1 MLKNKSSSGYQQEMV
16 YLITMPKVVNKRSS
30 DPFDRLIFEKGLRAK
45 QVIADKKLN
54 TLVVLLNN
62 AMVIKVYLSN
72 FSRLKK
78 ASQKQ
83 LNNWK
88 LINGGIGIR
97 WDELDEDLS
106 IKGLI
111 KDSAIISVLQQLQ
124 GKKGQGLTVV

>member
-1 MLKNKSSSGYQQEMV
+1 MNTSPKNHIEK
-16 YLITMPKVVNKRSS
+16 IVNKRSP

-62 AMVIKVYLSN
+62 AMVVKVPLNN

-78 ASQKQ
+78 ATQKQ
-83 LNNWK
+83 LNNWE
-88 LINGGIGIR
+88 LIGGGIGIR
-97 WDELDEDLS
+97 WDELDEDVS

-111 KDSAIISVLQQLQ
+111 KDSAISSVLHQLQ
-124 GKKGQGLTVV
+124 GKKGQELVVV

>member
-1 MLKNKSSSGYQQEMV
+1 MSTSTKDEK
-16 YLITMPKVVNKRSS
+16 IVNKRSS

-45 QVIADKKLN
+45 HVIADKELN

-62 AMVIKVYLSN
+62 AMVVKVYLSN

-78 ASQKQ
+78 ATPKQ
-83 LNNWK
+83 LDNWE